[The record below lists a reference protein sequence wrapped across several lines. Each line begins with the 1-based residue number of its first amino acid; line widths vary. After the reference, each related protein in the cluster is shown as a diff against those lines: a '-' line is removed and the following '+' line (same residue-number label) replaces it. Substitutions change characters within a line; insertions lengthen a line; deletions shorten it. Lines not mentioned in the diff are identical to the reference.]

1 MNWLA
6 MVFAVFLIVLLVGTA
21 FSYGGIRGPWQGT
34 VWFFLVL
41 FLGTLAIG
49 AWAEPVGPRA
59 WGVPWLGLIVTA
71 IFVGLLIAIT
81 TPSKGSRRQHV
92 KRLPLE
98 DDAPR
103 GDGGHD
109 DASVEPETQPAP
121 LDPRQSID
129 DGAEAATA
137 VNVIFGFFVVFA
149 IILILIRFFALVAP
163 AV

>member
-49 AWAEPVGPRA
+49 VWAEPVGPRA

-81 TPSKGSRRQHV
+81 TPSKGRQRQHV
-92 KRLPLE
+92 KQLPLE
-98 DDAPR
+98 NDNAGRDAA
-103 GDGGHD
+103 DI
-109 DASVEPETQPAP
+109 EPETEPAP
-121 LDPRQSID
+121 LDPRQSVD
-129 DGAEAATA
+129 DGVGAAAA
-137 VNVIFGFFVVFA
+137 VNVIFGFFVLFA

-163 AV
+163 AA